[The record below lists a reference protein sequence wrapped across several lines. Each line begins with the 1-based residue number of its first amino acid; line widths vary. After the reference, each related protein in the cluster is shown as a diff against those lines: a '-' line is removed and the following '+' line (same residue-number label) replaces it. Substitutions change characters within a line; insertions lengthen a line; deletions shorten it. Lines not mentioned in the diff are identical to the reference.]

1 MPKTLSRVS
10 RSCVLVSGQ
19 AVQTPCSFLTRTDC
33 SIAIAKAAEMAEVT
47 ISPSMPGENT
57 KHSPM
62 QEGEVPSMGHMSD
75 PPPTSAGAHIR
86 GLVVDISMALLQ
98 IVLVEVAA

>member
-1 MPKTLSRVS
+1 
-10 RSCVLVSGQ
+10 
-19 AVQTPCSFLTRTDC
+19 
-33 SIAIAKAAEMAEVT
+33 MAEVT

-75 PPPTSAGAHIR
+75 PSPTSAGAHIR
-86 GLVVDISMALLQ
+86 GFFVDIAMALQ
-98 IVLVEVAA
+98 VQSVLVEVPASDKCSIPWQFSRF